1 MEHFII
7 KHINGSMVPLQSRGA
22 VSRITRATQT
32 VELLGNDTI
41 DFTIESAA
49 KMTFSIGDKIT
60 IIGRDYTLNIPA
72 KERKISENHFQYDF
86 YNTTHIL

>member
-1 MEHFII
+1 MEHFMI
-7 KHINGSMVPLQSRGA
+7 KHIDGSTVPLQSRGA

-41 DFTIESAA
+41 DFTIESAV

-60 IIGRDYTLNIPA
+60 IIGRQC
-72 KERKISENHFQYDF
+72 RVRFKIA
-86 YNTTHIL
+86 I